1 MLADKPNYQYKT
13 EGTLNEK
20 LLLRPMI
27 LTISISGGISSS
39 SGGTK
44 GSGTCWNGVGRGGD
58 DFISWTLGAR
68 VGPACWA
75 WCKTD
80 PVKIKA
86 SC

>member
-1 MLADKPNYQYKT
+1 MQPV
-13 EGTLNEK
+13 
-20 LLLRPMI
+20 I

-44 GSGTCWNGVGRGGD
+44 GSGCWNGGGRGGD

-75 WCKTD
+75 WHKTD
-80 PVKIKA
+80 PVKK
-86 SC
+86 SKLPVMNEHYT